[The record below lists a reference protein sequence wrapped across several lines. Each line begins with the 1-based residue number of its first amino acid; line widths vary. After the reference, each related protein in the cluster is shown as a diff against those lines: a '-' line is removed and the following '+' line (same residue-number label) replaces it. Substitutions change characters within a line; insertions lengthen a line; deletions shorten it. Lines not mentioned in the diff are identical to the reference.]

1 MNQLVWMRLLKVKF
15 HHISESMTMN
25 ERRIMRNELK
35 RLAKQDQSEF
45 SHKYA
50 CWANNHN
57 GWSKMKKLN
66 RKLAKKR
73 LRRLLNGELDD

>member
-1 MNQLVWMRLLKVKF
+1 MSNR
-15 HHISESMTMN
+15 S
-25 ERRIMRNELK
+25 ELK
-35 RLAKQDQSEF
+35 KIAKYDQSEF

-73 LRRLLNGELDD
+73 LKKLIFDEDNNYEI

>member
-1 MNQLVWMRLLKVKF
+1 
-15 HHISESMTMN
+15 
-25 ERRIMRNELK
+25 MRNELK
-35 RLAKQDQSEF
+35 RLAKQNQSEF

-50 CWANNHN
+50 YWNNNHD

-73 LRRLLNGELDD
+73 LRRLFNGELDD

>member
-1 MNQLVWMRLLKVKF
+1 
-15 HHISESMTMN
+15 
-25 ERRIMRNELK
+25 MRNELK
-35 RLAKQDQSEF
+35 KLAKQDQSEF
-45 SHKYA
+45 DHKYA

-73 LRRLLNGELDD
+73 LRRLFNGELDD

>member
-15 HHISESMTMN
+15 HYSSESMTMN